1 MLKMVNQKEN
11 TRQTILHRLFDAQ
24 GQTLSGTWIAEKAGI
39 SRVAVWKHI
48 KQMIADGVEIA
59 TGPSGY
65 TLARPD
71 DLLHPFCFSPEF
83 RERIFHFFEVTTTMD
98 TAKALARKGAP
109 HMSCCI
115 AENQTQGRGR
125 LNRQWDSARGGLWFT
140 LIIRP
145 DLPPPMVYIYNFA
158 ASLTLARV
166 VNRLFDL
173 EVRVKWPNDLLVKG
187 KKLTGLLSEMET
199 RADLI
204 SFLAMGIG
212 INVNNDPSG
221 GPFEATSLKNV
232 LGRTVPR
239 RQILLEFLT
248 EFARVT
254 QDIQIPEI
262 MSQWRACTATIGR
275 QVRVQTHDNILCGRA
290 VGVEDSGSLI
300 IETKAGRTKEI
311 IYGDCFHA

>member
-1 MLKMVNQKEN
+1 MVNQKEN
-11 TRQTILHRLFDAQ
+11 TKEKILHRLFDAQ
-24 GQTLSGTWIAEKAGI
+24 GQTLSGTKIAEETGI

-48 KQMIADGVEIA
+48 KQMITEGVDI
-59 TGPSGY
+59 TSGPSGY
-65 TLARPD
+65 ALARPEDLLYPFCFPDEFRDLVFHYPEVSTTMDAAKTLARQG
-71 DLLHPFCFSPEF
+71 
-83 RERIFHFFEVTTTMD
+83 V
-98 TAKALARKGAP
+98 P

-125 LNRQWDSARGGLWFT
+125 LNRQWVSSRGGLWFT

-166 VNRLFDL
+166 MNRLFDL
-173 EVRVKWPNDLLVKG
+173 KIRVKWPNDLLLEG

-204 SFLAMGIG
+204 SFLAIGIG
-212 INVNNDPSG
+212 INVNNDPTG
-221 GPFEATSLKNV
+221 GSFEAISLKNT
-232 LGRTVPR
+232 LGRELPR
-239 RQILLEFLT
+239 RKILSEFLT
-248 EFARVT
+248 DFTALT
-254 QDIQIPEI
+254 QKIHIPKI
-262 MSQWRACTATIGR
+262 MAQWRACTGTIGR
-275 QVRVQTHDNILCGRA
+275 EVRVETHDKILCGRA

-300 IETKAGRTKEI
+300 IETPEGQTQEI